1 MTSGLQ
7 PTKYS
12 LNISI
17 LYRGVSPSPLWPFMF
32 IVTAFTS
39 FRLTTFLKSGAYRVH
54 VIFFTNFFQYAQYFS
69 VEKWNNFFCWSKK
82 AYFLSFEHWRKSEQ
96 ILHCIKFRR
105 FVFEKFVKTCCE
117 LDLWFRLGSST
128 CSSPTGPARHLF
140 VFVSPFHAD
149 WTGQS
154 LLLRLLRKVFVW

>member
-1 MTSGLQ
+1 LQ
-7 PTKYS
+7 PIKYS

-17 LYRGVSPSPLWPFMF
+17 LYRGVSPSPLWPFIF

-39 FRLTTFLKSGAYRVH
+39 FRLTTFLKSGAYRV
-54 VIFFTNFFQYAQYFS
+54 IFFTNFFNMNLRIFPPIFFS
-69 VEKWNNFFCWSKK
+69 WKREQFFCWSKK
-82 AYFLSFEHWRKSEQ
+82 AYFLSFEHWRKSKQ